1 LNISLAGLGM
11 WNGTMGRDN
20 KKKQNSKSGQEIE
33 STVSTNKKS
42 CQIKDIV
49 VCIDVTY
56 RWHYSL
62 MSSKMEV
69 YE

>member
-1 LNISLAGLGM
+1 MESWAGI
-11 WNGTMGRDN
+11 TRRN
-20 KKKQNSKSGQEIE
+20 KIPKVVRKLSE

-42 CQIKDIV
+42 CQIKGIV